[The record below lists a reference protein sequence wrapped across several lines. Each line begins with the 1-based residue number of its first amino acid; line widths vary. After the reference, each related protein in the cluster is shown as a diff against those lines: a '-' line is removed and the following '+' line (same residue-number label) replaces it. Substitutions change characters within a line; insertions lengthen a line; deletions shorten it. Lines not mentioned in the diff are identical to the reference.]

1 MTYFRA
7 TPDGVVPL
15 TDEDI
20 EQLERDTIELKTKT
34 IPHLFRQKRDELLLA
49 TDWTQ
54 MADTPQAIRDK
65 YAAYRQALRDVPQQ
79 AGFPN
84 NIVWPTK
91 PE

>member
-1 MTYFRA
+1 MKIWEDGVIRDA
-7 TPDGVVPL
+7 TPEELTQAEEDKLNFQTVVVP
-15 TDEDI
+15 TNV
-20 EQLERDTIELKTKT
+20 R
-34 IPHLFRQKRDELLLA
+34 RQRNQRLA
-49 TDWTQ
+49 ETDWSQ

-79 AGFPN
+79 AGFPD